1 METRQFHD
9 KKVSLLGFGCMRLPL
24 LTADD
29 HKSIDM
35 ATFQKLVDYAYEQ
48 GVNYYDTAYIYH
60 EGLSEPSIGKA
71 LQKYPRESYFLA
83 NKMPGWL
90 LKDGLTAEQVFEE
103 QRKRCQVDY
112 FDFYLCHAIGKSP
125 TDFED
130 HLLNNGSFEYL
141 LQQKKAG
148 RIRHLGFSF
157 HGNVER
163 FKVLLGRHDW
173 DFVQIQLNYL
183 DWRLQDAKTL
193 YALLEEKNIP
203 CVVMEPVRGGNLCH
217 ISDEVTQMLE
227 EAAPGMSTASWAI
240 RFVASLPNVLT
251 VLSGMNVM
259 AHVKDNIQ
267 TVKDFT
273 PLNATEKELLA
284 HIADIFMASGNIP
297 CTACRYCMDCP
308 TGVDIPE
315 VFTAYNQ
322 AAAAM
327 ALPVDIPIQRVY
339 NKDTHKFL
347 AAYAGIAPE
356 NRAHQCIMCGQC
368 AENCPQGIAIPE
380 EMRRI
385 AKIISEIKPE
395 LGEA

>member
-1 METRQFHD
+1 METRRFHD

-24 LTADD
+24 LSADNQ
-29 HKSIDM
+29 KSIDM
-35 ATFQKLVDYAYEQ
+35 TTFQGLVDYAYEQ

-60 EGLSEPSIGKA
+60 EGLSEGSIGEA
-71 LQKYPRESYFLA
+71 LRKYPRESYFLA
-83 NKMPGWL
+83 NKLPGWL
-90 LKDGLTAEQVFEE
+90 LKDGLTAEAVFEE
-103 QRKRCQVDY
+103 QLKRCGVDY

-130 HLLNNGSFEYL
+130 HHQKSGAFEYL
-141 LQQKKAG
+141 LEQKKAG

-163 FKVLLGRHDW
+163 FKVLLSRHDW

-183 DWRLQDAKTL
+183 DWQLQDAKTL
-193 YALLEEKNIP
+193 YSLLEEKNIP

-217 ISDEVTQMLE
+217 ISDDVTSMLQK
-227 EAAPGMSTASWAI
+227 AAPGMSTASWAI

-267 TVKDFT
+267 TVKNFT
-273 PLNATEKELLA
+273 PLNEQEKELLA
-284 HIADIFMASGNIP
+284 KVADIFMGSGTIP

-308 TGVDIPE
+308 AGVDIPE
-315 VFTAYNQ
+315 VFGAYNT

-327 ALPVDIPIQRVY
+327 ALPVDIPIQRIY
-339 NKDTHKFL
+339 NKDTHTFL
-347 AAYAGIAPE
+347 TAYAAIAPG
-356 NRAHQCIMCGQC
+356 NRAHHCIECGQC
-368 AENCPQGIAIPE
+368 VENCPQAISIPQ
-380 EMRRI
+380 EMARI
-385 AKIISEIKPE
+385 AQIISEIKPE